1 MAKAVNW
8 SEEFYDEV
16 MNEDSD
22 LPKIAL
28 RIGTLYYDNGYF
40 VPDEIVDIRVN
51 HKAVR
56 KARIE
61 GDMYIC
67 KIKDLGSE
75 TLSMYKKRLQT
86 AQNAAEFLK
95 NNYQQDINEESV
107 VTVITYVNLS
117 LENQSGIDDPHLG

>member
-16 MNEDSD
+16 MSEDSVS
-22 LPKIAL
+22 PKIAL
-28 RIGTLYYDNGYF
+28 RTGTLYYDHGYY
-40 VPDEIVDIRVN
+40 VPGEIVDIRVN

-56 KARIE
+56 KARIDAE
-61 GDMYIC
+61 MYLS
-67 KIKDLGSE
+67 KIKDLDE
-75 TLSMYKKRLQT
+75 QTLSMYKKRLQT

-107 VTVITYVNLS
+107 VTVITYVNLPF
-117 LENQSGIDDPHLG
+117 ENEGGIDDPHLS